1 MASIPLLLLPGTLCT
16 AAVFKRQLEALQ
28 PFADRVE
35 VVPFREECSIDEMAE
50 TVAKRVPCGSR
61 AAIAGFS
68 MGGMVAMALARKHP
82 GLVAKLALLNTN
94 SHAELPGRHQARVA
108 HVAQARQSGIETVI
122 AEQYLPRYLYRQ
134 ENSHRK
140 LIAKMAAELGVDCFE
155 AQTRALANR
164 CDSASTLEAIDC
176 PTLILGSSDDVL
188 CPPQEH
194 IDMHRMV
201 PHSDLVLLGACGHFS
216 MLERPQA
223 VNSCLISWYLSG
235 DQSR

>member
-1 MASIPLLLLPGTLCT
+1 M
-16 AAVFKRQLEALQ
+16 EALR

-35 VVPFREECSIDEMAE
+35 VVPFSEECSIDEMVE
-50 TVAKRVPCGSR
+50 TVATRIPGGSR

-68 MGGMVAMALARKHP
+68 MGGMVAMALAQKYPH
-82 GLVAKLALLNTN
+82 LVAKLALLNTN

-108 HVAQARQSGIETVI
+108 HLAQARQNGIETVI
-122 AEQYLPRYLYRQ
+122 TEHYLPRYLHRQ

-140 LIAKMAAELGVDCFE
+140 LIAKMAAELGVNCFE
-155 AQTRALANR
+155 AQARALANR
-164 CDSASTLEAIDC
+164 SDSVSTLEAVDC
-176 PTLILGSSDDVL
+176 PTLILGSSNDVL

-223 VNSCLISWYLSG
+223 VNSCLVSWYLDR
-235 DQSR
+235 DQSL